1 MTTHLWPSFVKQQL
15 TEAFN
20 QNWKAFLFF
29 FSSQDLK
36 NTCLG
41 LFFFFNCFW
50 FCVLLCSHVWSAES
64 QESFPAQFCATVKL
78 IALKSC
84 SYKTSAYLGA
94 SLSSVWRSG
103 LWRAAQDNKK
113 VLQHLHDLTPPCQRG
128 SAVLRCSSCSIPV
141 PLRAEPGG
149 SLTGGRSLFT
159 VWGRETGKSKQS
171 KSLNSRY
178 SCFSCFSFPKSYH
191 VNAV

>member
-1 MTTHLWPSFVKQQL
+1 M
-15 TEAFN
+15 
-20 QNWKAFLFF
+20 
-29 FSSQDLK
+29 
-36 NTCLG
+36 
-41 LFFFFNCFW
+41 
-50 FCVLLCSHVWSAES
+50 LLCSHVWSAES

-141 PLRAEPGG
+141 PLRVEPGG
-149 SLTGGRSLFT
+149 SLLVANPISQSGAGRQGRVNKANPLTPDILASL
-159 VWGRETGKSKQS
+159 V
-171 KSLNSRY
+171 SLSQNLIM
-178 SCFSCFSFPKSYH
+178 
-191 VNAV
+191 